1 MSQVGG
7 VQVRVSGSGV
17 KWRGRYSSRHHTD
30 KTRHRHQFICV
41 YVCDNKEGRERGE
54 MKEKKKSYPR
64 WDFQPTNQP
73 HSAF

>member
-41 YVCDNKEGRERGE
+41 YMYVITKREEKEG
-54 MKEKKKSYPR
+54 K
-64 WDFQPTNQP
+64 
-73 HSAF
+73 